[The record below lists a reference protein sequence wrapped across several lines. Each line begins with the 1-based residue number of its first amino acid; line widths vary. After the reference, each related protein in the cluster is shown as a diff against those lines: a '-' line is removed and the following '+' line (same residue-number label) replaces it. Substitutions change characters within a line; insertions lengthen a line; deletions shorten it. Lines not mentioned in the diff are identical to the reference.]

1 MQVFPRAVESAL
13 LRANQ
18 GWVWS
23 DLSELKLIPPIYLFD
38 IWYIYI
44 YIFIYLFI
52 YLFWMLFKEIHKNW
66 LPARWS
72 WPRAADFKRSGR
84 HCPVGKPINILFRS
98 VLLRATLSRKSEQG
112 FVWFGFVRRLPTND
126 FAPQEERASLHFS
139 QVPLQFARNT
149 QEDQVKQCLGKEP
162 EFMHHWAGEGCTSN
176 DHILVCMFLVSWFTV
191 HRTQIFDNI
200 CIWLRIQTKTDRQCS
215 CN

>member
-1 MQVFPRAVESAL
+1 MQVFPHAVESAL
-13 LRANQ
+13 LHANQ

-23 DLSELKLIPPIYLFD
+23 DLSELKWYHPYNPYTYLLFD
-38 IWYIYI
+38 I
-44 YIFIYLFI
+44 F
-52 YLFWMLFKEIHKNW
+52 FWCCLRKSTKIGC
-66 LPARWS
+66 LPGEAGPGQLISRDLDGI
-72 WPRAADFKRSGR
+72 AQSGNLS
-84 HCPVGKPINILFRS
+84 I
-98 VLLRATLSRKSEQG
+98 RATLGRKSEQG

-139 QVPLQFARNT
+139 QVPLQFARKT

-162 EFMHHWAGEGCTSN
+162 EYMHHWAAEGCTSN
-176 DHILVCMFLVSWFTV
+176 DHILVCMLLVSWFNV